1 MFNPGIAIG
10 DVLTEKQVHDT
21 FECQT
26 TLGIRMSKKN
36 NLFVIMSGSA
46 RNKVYAD
53 RWQADILLYNGTD
66 INSDSSASQ
75 TLKRGNGNNNAAL
88 AETWGLPPELR
99 PDIFLFIKI
108 GTNRCRYMGPV
119 EPCLKP
125 YIAPRHDDPE
135 RNVWI
140 FPLKVNLSENEAAY
154 DKEIASAQKLGTK
167 ELCRQLLEESK
178 RAHGTKAK
186 TAPSANPRFTRNCK
200 VAAIAK
206 ELAGGRC
213 DLCGSEAPF
222 LTKDGLPY
230 LEEHHVEW
238 LSQGGADSVGNV
250 VALCPN
256 CHRKMH
262 ALNQPT
268 DVKRLKEKIDLHLSK
283 IAVECSSLGT
293 GGAQ

>member
-88 AETWGLPPELR
+88 AETWELPPELR

-108 GTNRCRYMGPV
+108 GIT
-119 EPCLKP
+119 
-125 YIAPRHDDPE
+125 
-135 RNVWI
+135 
-140 FPLKVNLSENEAAY
+140 
-154 DKEIASAQKLGTK
+154 
-167 ELCRQLLEESK
+167 
-178 RAHGTKAK
+178 
-186 TAPSANPRFTRNCK
+186 
-200 VAAIAK
+200 
-206 ELAGGRC
+206 
-213 DLCGSEAPF
+213 
-222 LTKDGLPY
+222 
-230 LEEHHVEW
+230 
-238 LSQGGADSVGNV
+238 V
-250 VALCPN
+250 VATWGQ
-256 CHRKMH
+256 
-262 ALNQPT
+262 LNP
-268 DVKRLKEKIDLHLSK
+268 VLSHISPQDTMTPK
-283 IAVECSSLGT
+283 GMSGFSP
-293 GGAQ
+293 

>member
-53 RWQADILLYNGTD
+53 RWQADILLYNRTD

-88 AETWGLPPELR
+88 AETWELPPELR

-167 ELCRQLLEESK
+167 ELCRQLFEESK
-178 RAHGTKAK
+178 RAHETKAK
-186 TAPSANPRFTRNCK
+186 NRFLCQSA
-200 VAAIAK
+200 
-206 ELAGGRC
+206 
-213 DLCGSEAPF
+213 
-222 LTKDGLPY
+222 
-230 LEEHHVEW
+230 
-238 LSQGGADSVGNV
+238 
-250 VALCPN
+250 
-256 CHRKMH
+256 
-262 ALNQPT
+262 
-268 DVKRLKEKIDLHLSK
+268 LHSK
-283 IAVECSSLGT
+283 L
-293 GGAQ
+293 